1 MSKHAAFF
9 ARLSVAA
16 LLCLFA
22 SGLLAQE
29 PNAALSPFEPASIV
43 LPDAPPTRQMS
54 EVRAILGDKLSA
66 SADPNANRPPRPL
79 SIIGARVEE

>member
-29 PNAALSPFEPASIV
+29 PNAALPPFEPAPIV
-43 LPDAPPTRQMS
+43 LPDAPPPRKMS
-54 EVRAILGDKLSA
+54 EVRAWTAHQPIDRLA
-66 SADPNANRPPRPL
+66 PL
-79 SIIGARVEE
+79 SIVGARVAE